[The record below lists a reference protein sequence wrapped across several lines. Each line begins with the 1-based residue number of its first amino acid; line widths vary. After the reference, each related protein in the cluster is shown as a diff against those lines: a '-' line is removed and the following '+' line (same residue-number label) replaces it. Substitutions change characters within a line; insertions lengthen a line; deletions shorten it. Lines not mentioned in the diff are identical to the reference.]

1 MKRRIAVI
9 LSVIFLFGTAAC
21 SSESSE
27 TGAKIDQPVSTGPA
41 NAEKTT
47 KTAEKTTNTDDEAS
61 SAEDTQ
67 ASDTAVKEK
76 EPETTDATIKEQVLV
91 DEKDIVITA
100 TGLDLDGWLGP
111 ELKLKIENN
120 SDTDVTIQTRA
131 ASVNGYMVESMMS
144 PDVAAGKKANDSV
157 SFSNTGLEAAGIT
170 NIADIEFFFHIFTTD
185 GWEEFLDTDLVQV
198 KTSLADNFEYTYDDS
213 GKELYNEKD
222 IRIVAKGISDDDS
235 WFGPGLILF
244 IENSRDKAFTVQ
256 ARDVSVNGYMIDASL
271 SEDVYPD
278 KRSITALTFF
288 SSDLEKNDIET
299 FEEVEFSFHIFDT
312 DEWETIGDTEKYTL
326 TFD

>member
-9 LSVIFLFGTAAC
+9 LSVVFLFGTAAC
-21 SSESSE
+21 SSEPSE

-47 KTAEKTTNTDDEAS
+47 NTDDEAS
-61 SAEDTQ
+61 SAEDTK
-67 ASDTAVKEK
+67 ASEDAKDN
-76 EPETTDATIKEQVLV
+76 EPETTDATIEEQVLV

-131 ASVNGYMVESMMS
+131 ASINGYMVESMMS

-157 SFSNTGLEAAGIT
+157 SFSNTDLEPAGIT
-170 NIADIEFFFHIFTTD
+170 NIADIEFFFHIFTTE
-185 GWEEFLDTDLVQV
+185 GWEEFLDTDLVEV

-213 GKELYNEKD
+213 GQELYNEKD

-271 SEDVYPD
+271 SEDVYPG
-278 KRSITALTFF
+278 KKSITALTFF
-288 SSDLEKNDIET
+288 STDLEKNDIES
-299 FEEVEFSFHIFDT
+299 FEEVELSFHVFDT
-312 DEWETIGDTEKYTL
+312 DEWETIVDTEKYTL